1 MLLAMRTILIG
12 LIFATII
19 LLFVLVALL
28 VVVRAGIHRQ
38 ERAACLICHPRGLST
53 AIARRVVR
61 MDFQAPDYAH
71 ECRHAYRRSIPN
83 PPHQP
88 CLSTKKGPSS

>member
-1 MLLAMRTILIG
+1 MRTILTG
-12 LIFATII
+12 LTLATII
-19 LLFVLVALL
+19 VLFVLVALL
-28 VVVRAGIHRQ
+28 VIMRAGIHRQ

-61 MDFQAPDYAH
+61 MDFQAPDYTH

-83 PPHQP
+83 PRHQP
-88 CLSTKKGPSS
+88 CLSAKKGPSS